1 MEEMEMLVKT
11 KYFGEIDLTED
22 KILEF
27 KNGIMGF
34 EEYTKYT
41 LLYDSEEEKKGNIM
55 WFQSIEEPSLAL
67 PVINP
72 LYVKKDYN
80 PEVSEELLQP
90 LGQIDDENLCILLTL
105 TVPGDVKQT
114 TANLK
119 APLIVNADTRK
130 GCQAIVENAD
140 YEVKYNVYEAIQ
152 KMKEEE
158 GDE

>member
-1 MEEMEMLVKT
+1 MLVKT

-27 KNGIMGF
+27 ENGIMGF

-41 LLYDSEEEKKGNIM
+41 ILYDNQEEKKGSIM
-55 WFQSIEEPSLAL
+55 WFQSVEEPALAL

-72 LYVKKDYN
+72 FYVKSDYN
-80 PEVSEELLQP
+80 PEVSEELLQS
-90 LGQIDDENLCILLTL
+90 LGEINDENLCVLLTL
-105 TVPGDVKQT
+105 TVPGDVKRT

-140 YEVKYNVYEAIQ
+140 YEVKYNVYEAIK
-152 KMKEEE
+152 KMKEEK